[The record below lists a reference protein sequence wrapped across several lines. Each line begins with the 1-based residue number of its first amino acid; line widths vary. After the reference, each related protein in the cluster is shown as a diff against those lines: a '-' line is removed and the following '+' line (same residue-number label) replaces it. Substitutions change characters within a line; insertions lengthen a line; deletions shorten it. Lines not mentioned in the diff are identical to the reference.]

1 MPTKKK
7 KRKKAEP
14 MEPLEAI
21 KRLLILDLISRDVPG
36 KDIAAVLGVDAAV
49 VSRIVSQR
57 SKKRKKK
64 K

>member
-7 KRKKAEP
+7 KTRKKAEP

-21 KRLLILDLISRDVPG
+21 KRLLILDLISKDVPG

-57 SKKRKKK
+57 SKKKKK